1 MRISESR
8 FRVTEEVKHA
18 AKLRAEAEAR
28 RVLQEAELVLQERA
42 AAKAKAKAE
51 IECLAAAA
59 RASSKAKAEAAALE
73 EARIEASGKDE
84 WFYLQDDVQ
93 YGPVK
98 LVELREKISDPG
110 LSAPIKLVWAEGM
123 EIWRPAYEVRRVCD
137 PEGSYDIR
145 ALTGAAAAL
154 VKQETDDVT
163 DGGGEWKTHDPQPSE
178 NHPASIQAQAAAI
191 YTDRERAL
199 EEARLREA
207 AEADAREQSR
217 LRANAEATI
226 VENEKLRVIAEAKA
240 AEESRVL
247 TEALAKAREQANL
260 LQAAEARVR
269 EELRLREIAEAKVR
283 AEALRRAAAEAKAA
297 EEERIALAA
306 KARAEEEAQA
316 KARIEAEAA
325 EQARAAAIANARAE
339 EELKLRKEAEAKA
352 AEEAKRAAAANARAE
367 QEALAKVRSEAK
379 AAEEARIAACEK
391 ARAEEEARMRREAE
405 ARAAEQARQA
415 AIAKARAESDAKSK
429 AELEAR
435 ATIEAKARAEE
446 QAQAEAQ
453 VREQARQAEAAKA
466 KANAEVPLKQLK
478 PLPVPDS
485 GLSNT
490 NSRVVSSSPIS
501 PSSGKQ
507 DEEAMLDAEIN
518 ALAEQEARLEV
529 LAIER
534 AEKEAKAKAEFKS
547 RASQSTRA
555 AIAAK
560 RKVRRQVLAR
570 AMESARMQAL
580 EQAATALMEEP
591 APAEEPAVAI
601 IAEISDPEPQAVVI
615 EAPVLAEITPAD
627 LTEVVVA
634 SPPSKRRHSIL
645 TGRKVWYYTSDG
657 ERVGPV
663 SFEELKEMAENSALN
678 PRLDLVWKK
687 GAAEWLPAGKID
699 GLFQRNAG
707 TEQSAPTSALRKPAA
722 AKAAPHRKLPGQDA
736 YWPGARRR
744 SLLVVALVLPFV
756 WKFAWQASQP
766 ALSGKFGLPM
776 MERVGWF
783 AAWVPLVLVLLFTW
797 KRLLNL
803 GMSRWW
809 SLAVL
814 APVLN
819 LWVGYRCFACPRG
832 YAIHRRMDAAGFL
845 LGLAYWGL
853 VLAVLSSLFGLS
865 GPWSAWVEPSG
876 LKTQI
881 TRAIQSVHSLAFR

>member
-8 FRVTEEVKHA
+8 FRVTEEVKYA

-42 AAKAKAKAE
+42 AAKAKARAE

-93 YGPVK
+93 YGPVT

-110 LSAPIKLVWAEGM
+110 LSTPIKLVWAEGM

-145 ALTGAAAAL
+145 ALTGAVAAL
-154 VKQETDDVT
+154 VKQEADGVADDVRT
-163 DGGGEWKTHDPQPSE
+163 RNAGDPHPPENDPAWVQPQP
-178 NHPASIQAQAAAI
+178 AAT

-260 LQAAEARVR
+260 LQAAEARAR

-352 AEEAKRAAAANARAE
+352 AEEARRAAAANERAE
-367 QEALAKVRSEAK
+367 QEARAKALSEAR
-379 AAEEARIAACEK
+379 AAEESRIAACEK

-415 AIAKARAESDAKSK
+415 AIAKARAESDAKAR

-435 ATIEAKARAEE
+435 ALIEARARAEA
-446 QAQAEAQ
+446 QAKAEAQ
-453 VREQARQAEAAKA
+453 AQEDARQAEAAKA
-466 KANAEVPLKQLK
+466 KANAEILLKQLE

-485 GLSNT
+485 GISNT
-490 NSRVVSSSPIS
+490 NSRVVSTSQNS
-501 PSSGKQ
+501 PSSEKP
-507 DEEAMLDAEIN
+507 DEEAMLAAEIN
-518 ALAEQEARLEV
+518 ALAEQEAKFE
-529 LAIER
+529 AMAKDR

-591 APAEEPAVAI
+591 KPAEEPAVAI
-601 IAEISDPEPQAVVI
+601 VAEVSDPEPQAVVN
-615 EAPVLAEITPAD
+615 EATVLPEITPAAVP
-627 LTEVVVA
+627 EVVVA
-634 SPPSKRRHSIL
+634 TPPSKRRHSIL
-645 TGRKVWYYTSDG
+645 TGRRVWYYTSEG
-657 ERVGPV
+657 ERVGPIT
-663 SFEELKEMAENSALN
+663 FEELKEMAENSTLN

-687 GAAEWLPAGKID
+687 GAVEWLPAGKID
-699 GLFQRNAG
+699 GLFHRAESQEPTRPSTFRKAG
-707 TEQSAPTSALRKPAA
+707 AVRSAPR
-722 AKAAPHRKLPGQDA
+722 AKVSVNDQF
-736 YWPGARRR
+736 WPGARRR

-756 WKFAWQASQP
+756 WNFAWHFMKP
-766 ALSGKFGLPM
+766 ALSGK
-776 MERVGWF
+776 VGAHLMDRIAPL
-783 AAWVPLVLVLLFTW
+783 AAWVPLVLVLHFAW
-797 KRLLNL
+797 KRLVNL

-819 LWVGYRCFACPRG
+819 LWVGYRCFACPQG
-832 YAIHRRMDAAGFL
+832 YAFHRRMDAAGFL

-853 VLAVLSSLFGLS
+853 VLAVLSSVFGLS

-881 TRAIQSVHSLAFR
+881 ARAIQSVHSLAFR